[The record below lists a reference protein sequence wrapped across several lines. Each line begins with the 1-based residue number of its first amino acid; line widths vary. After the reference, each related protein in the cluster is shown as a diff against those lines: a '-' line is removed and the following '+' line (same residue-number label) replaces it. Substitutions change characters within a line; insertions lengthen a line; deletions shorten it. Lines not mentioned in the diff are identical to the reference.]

1 MATAMSN
8 AMAMANAM
16 AISNAMADVKCD
28 GNVTRYGNMADNN
41 QRSGDH
47 RWLTE
52 AGFRWKQIKGF
63 ALGVKHSSLPDD
75 QDGSWEKQ
83 IRCG

>member
-1 MATAMSN
+1 MAMATAMSN
-8 AMAMANAM
+8 AMAMAM
-16 AISNAMADVKCD
+16 SNAMADVKCD
-28 GNVTRYGNMADNN
+28 GNVTHYGNMADDN

-52 AGFRWKQIKGF
+52 AGFRCKQIKGF
-63 ALGVKHSSLPDD
+63 ALGVKHTSPPDD
-75 QDGSWEKQ
+75 QDGSLEKQ